1 MDTEIPVPWHK
12 LLKIPY
18 CICYFFLE
26 TYSYNPF
33 AKCIESVRLHS
44 VMKRIY
50 HMKLWDAFGSD
61 SCDYDDIINA
71 TDDFI
76 LLRDGKIIRKAEKL
90 IFKEKS
96 APFLCFKSFLFTNVK
111 KLDTLYI
118 SNEQCRNR
126 RVCLLHYKEENY
138 NHEE

>member
-61 SCDYDDIINA
+61 SCDYDDIFNA

-90 IFKEKS
+90 ILKKNQL
-96 APFLCFKSFLFTNVK
+96 PFCASKVFYL
-111 KLDTLYI
+111 
-118 SNEQCRNR
+118 QM
-126 RVCLLHYKEENY
+126 
-138 NHEE
+138 